1 MNKLLTSRQQRAV
14 ESLIICTSIRDAAK
28 SANVNQRTLYRWLQ
42 QEDFQSAVRHARQL
56 SLTQLATHMQHAVA
70 RAAKTLNEV
79 MQDEKATP
87 AARVSAARCS
97 MDLYYK
103 AATLEDVMDRLI
115 TVEMQAKES
124 RR

>member
-1 MNKLLTSRQQRAV
+1 MKLELTSRQQRAV
-14 ESLIICTSIRDAAK
+14 ESLITCISINEAAK
-28 SANVNQRTLYRWLQ
+28 SANVDRRTLYRWLQ
-42 QEDFQSAVRHARQL
+42 QEDFQAAVRRARQL
-56 SLTQLATHMQHAVA
+56 SLTQLATHMQHSVA
-70 RAAKTLNEV
+70 HAAKTLNQV

-103 AATLEDVMDRLI
+103 AATLEDIMDRLI
-115 TVEMQAKES
+115 TVEGQAKES

>member
-1 MNKLLTSRQQRAV
+1 MKLELTSRQQRAV
-14 ESLIICTSIRDAAK
+14 ESLITCISINEAAK
-28 SANVNQRTLYRWLQ
+28 SANVDRRTLYRWLQ
-42 QEDFQSAVRHARQL
+42 QEDFQAAVRRARQL
-56 SLTQLATHMQHAVA
+56 SLTQLATHMQHSVA
-70 RAAKTLNEV
+70 HAAKTLNQV

-103 AATLEDVMDRLI
+103 AATLEDIMDRLR
-115 TVEMQAKES
+115 TGEGQAKES

>member
-1 MNKLLTSRQQRAV
+1 MKLELTSRQQRAV
-14 ESLIICTSIRDAAK
+14 ESLITCTSINEAAK
-28 SANVNQRTLYRWLQ
+28 SANVDRRTLYRWLQ
-42 QEDFQSAVRHARQL
+42 QEDFQAAVRRARQL
-56 SLTQLATHMQHAVA
+56 SLTQLATHMQHSAA
-70 RAAKTLNEV
+70 HAAKTLKQV

-103 AATLEDVMDRLI
+103 AATLEDIMDRLI
-115 TVEMQAKES
+115 TVEGQAKES